1 VDRDGHIQD
10 PSATFCRSDLVSETA
25 ESEEWQIESVIFGL
39 PARRGIM
46 TDRSAIVVGGGLA
59 GMVTARELALHGWHV
74 TILERSN
81 RLGGKAGSDLRNG
94 RLVEHGY
101 HVFPQWYPNVRAI
114 LERIGVKLIDFDRYH
129 FLLPGG
135 YPRRVTVLGPSN
147 LSALWNFLTHGLLP
161 WYHNMLYMYS
171 VLDMISRP
179 LSDKRFLDRV
189 SQIGLI
195 RGKWYTSE
203 SVAELGQ
210 ENVLKAS
217 AIPVYDLSAMT
228 AKRIAS
234 YWLRQASPFLSIL
247 PGDLQKVFID
257 PQVRELEAL
266 GVDIRY
272 DSEVCGVM
280 VQDGIV
286 AGVDLRDGSRLSA
299 DAYLLC
305 TPFEVT
311 RRWLHDDL
319 YGADP
324 ELGNMHFL
332 EAQPMAALHL
342 RLRKELPDLPAEHVF
357 LHGSHYALSFIDV
370 GRHWNE
376 TDGKPQLS
384 FISSNYGALNAVS
397 REGAKKLLLEEIS
410 EYLPISPDDIEAW
423 ELNPNLD
430 VPLFINTIGAWSNRP
445 RPKTQIQNLYL
456 AGDFVKNAIDLAC
469 MEGAV
474 SSALEAAAQILRDHG
489 ETGSLPVVQIP
500 PEWPRALLVFARILM
515 VPAVAVARGIAW
527 LEEKF
532 SPHRPD
538 ASQVRIKATPKL
550 QMDPRPPRKR

>member
-1 VDRDGHIQD
+1 
-10 PSATFCRSDLVSETA
+10 
-25 ESEEWQIESVIFGL
+25 
-39 PARRGIM
+39 M
-46 TDRSAIVVGGGLA
+46 TGSSAIIVGGGLA
-59 GMVTARELALHGWHV
+59 GMVVARELALRNWHV
-74 TILERSN
+74 TLIERTQ

-101 HVFPQWYPNVRAI
+101 HVFPQWYPNVRTI
-114 LERIGVKLIDFDRYH
+114 LERIGVQLIDFDRYH

-135 YPRRVTVLGPSN
+135 YPRKVTVLGPSG
-147 LSALWNFLTHGLLP
+147 LSAMWHYIVNGLLP
-161 WYHNMLYMYS
+161 WYHNLLYIYS

-179 LSDKRFLDRV
+179 LSEKRFLDRV

-203 SVAELGQ
+203 SVAEMGQ

-234 YWLRQASPFLSIL
+234 YWVRQASPFLSIL
-247 PGDLQKVFID
+247 PGDLQTVFIE

-266 GVDIRY
+266 GVEIWY
-272 DSEVCGVM
+272 DCEVRDVIM
-280 VQDGIV
+280 QEDIV
-286 AGVDLRDGSRLSA
+286 AAVTLRDGTELSA
-299 DAYLLC
+299 DVYALC

-311 RRWLHDDL
+311 RTWLHDRL
-319 YGADP
+319 YEADP

-342 RLRKELPDLPAEHVF
+342 RLREELPDLPREHVF

-370 GRHWNE
+370 APHWKGLG
-376 TDGKPQLS
+376 GKHELS
-384 FISSNYGALNAVS
+384 FISSNYGPLNAVS
-397 REGAKKLLLEEIS
+397 REGAKDLLLKEIG
-410 EYLPISPDDIEAW
+410 EYLPITPADIEDW
-423 ELNPNLD
+423 ELNPNTD

-445 RPKTQIQNLYL
+445 RPKTKIKNLYL
-456 AGDFVKNAIDLAC
+456 AGDYVKNAIDLAC
-469 MEGAV
+469 MEGTV
-474 SSALEAAAQILRDHG
+474 SAALEAATQILRDHG
-489 ETGSLPVVQIP
+489 ETGSLPVVQVP

-515 VPAVAVARGIAW
+515 IPIVAVARVIAW

-532 SPHRPD
+532 SPHRPY
-538 ASQVRIKATPKL
+538 ASEVRRQATPRL
-550 QMDPRPPRKR
+550 QMDSRPPRRR

>member
-1 VDRDGHIQD
+1 MTT
-10 PSATFCRSDLVSETA
+10 PSA
-25 ESEEWQIESVIFGL
+25 II
-39 PARRGIM
+39 
-46 TDRSAIVVGGGLA
+46 VGGGLA
-59 GMVTARELALHGWHV
+59 GMVVARELALRGWRV
-74 TILERSN
+74 TLLERSR
-81 RLGGKAGSDLRNG
+81 RLGGKAGSDLKNG

-101 HVFPQWYPNVRAI
+101 HVFPRWYPNVRAI
-114 LERIGVKLIDFDRYH
+114 VERIGVRLIDFDRYH

-135 YPRRVTVLGPSN
+135 YPRKITMLGPSSF
-147 LSALWNFLTHGLLP
+147 SALWHFLFNGLLP

-179 LSDKRFLDRV
+179 LSEKSYLDRV
-189 SQIGLI
+189 SQIGLM
-195 RGKWYTSE
+195 RGRWYISE

-247 PGDLQKVFID
+247 PGDLQTVFID
-257 PQVRELEAL
+257 PQVHELEAL
-266 GVDIRY
+266 GVEIRY
-272 DSEVCGVM
+272 DSEVCGVV
-280 VQDGIV
+280 VQEGAV
-286 AGVDLRDGSRLSA
+286 AAVELRDGTQASA
-299 DAYLLC
+299 DVYVLC

-311 RRWLHDDL
+311 RTWLHDSL
-319 YGADP
+319 YEADS

-342 RLRKELPDLPAEHVF
+342 RLRRELPDLPREHVF
-357 LHGSHYALSFIDV
+357 LHGSLYALSFIDV
-370 GRHWNE
+370 GQHWKGL
-376 TDGKPQLS
+376 DGKPQLS
-384 FISSNYGALNAVS
+384 FISSNYGPLNAVS
-397 REGAKKLLLEEIS
+397 KEGAKDLLLEEIC
-410 EYLPISPDDIEAW
+410 EYLPIAPADVEHW
-423 ELNPNLD
+423 ELNSNMD

-445 RPKTQIQNLYL
+445 RSKTKLKNLYL

-474 SSALEAAAQILRDHG
+474 SAALEAAAQILHDHG
-489 ETGSLPVVQIP
+489 ETGSLPVVQVP
-500 PEWPRALLVFARILM
+500 PEWSRTLLVIARILLIP
-515 VPAVAVARGIAW
+515 VVAVARVIAW

-538 ASQVRIKATPKL
+538 ASAVRRRATPRL
-550 QMDPRPPRKR
+550 QMDARPPRKR

>member
-1 VDRDGHIQD
+1 
-10 PSATFCRSDLVSETA
+10 
-25 ESEEWQIESVIFGL
+25 
-39 PARRGIM
+39 
-46 TDRSAIVVGGGLA
+46 
-59 GMVTARELALHGWHV
+59 
-74 TILERSN
+74 
-81 RLGGKAGSDLRNG
+81 
-94 RLVEHGY
+94 
-101 HVFPQWYPNVRAI
+101 
-114 LERIGVKLIDFDRYH
+114 
-129 FLLPGG
+129 
-135 YPRRVTVLGPSN
+135 
-147 LSALWNFLTHGLLP
+147 
-161 WYHNMLYMYS
+161 MLYMYS

-179 LSDKRFLDRV
+179 LSEKKALDRV

-247 PGDLQKVFID
+247 PGDLQTVFID

-266 GVDIRY
+266 GVEIRY
-272 DSEVCGVM
+272 DSEVCGVV
-280 VQDGIV
+280 VQDGLV
-286 AGVDLRDGSRLSA
+286 AGIDLRDGTRLSA
-299 DAYLLC
+299 DAYVLC

-311 RRWLHDDL
+311 RTWLHDSL
-319 YGADP
+319 YEAAP

-342 RLRKELPDLPAEHVF
+342 HLRRDLRDLPEEHVF
-357 LHGSHYALSFIDV
+357 LHGSHYALSFINV
-370 GRHWNE
+370 GRHWKGL
-376 TDGKPQLS
+376 DGKPQLS
-384 FISSNYGALNAVS
+384 FISSNYGPLNAVS
-397 REGAKKLLLEEIS
+397 REGAKDLMLEEIC
-410 EYLPISPDDIEAW
+410 EYLPITPADIEDW

-445 RPKTQIQNLYL
+445 RTKTKIKNLYL

-474 SSALEAAAQILRDHG
+474 SSALEASAQILHDHG
-489 ETGSLPVVQIP
+489 ETGSLPVVQVP
-500 PEWPRALLVFARILM
+500 PEWSHGLLVLARILLIP
-515 VPAVAVARGIAW
+515 VVALARGIAW
-527 LEEKF
+527 LEEKL

-538 ASQVRIKATPKL
+538 ASQVRIQATPKL

>member
-1 VDRDGHIQD
+1 
-10 PSATFCRSDLVSETA
+10 
-25 ESEEWQIESVIFGL
+25 
-39 PARRGIM
+39 M
-46 TDRSAIVVGGGLA
+46 TTPSAIVVGGGLA
-59 GMVTARELALHGWHV
+59 GMVVARELALRGWRV
-74 TILERSN
+74 ILIERSN
-81 RLGGKAGSDLRNG
+81 RLGGKAGSDLKNG

-114 LERIGVKLIDFDRYH
+114 VERIGVRLIDFDRYH
-129 FLLPGG
+129 FLLPGA
-135 YPRRVTVLGPSN
+135 YPRRITVRGPSG
-147 LSALWNFLTHGLLP
+147 LSAMWHFIFNGLLP
-161 WYHNMLYMYS
+161 WYHNILYMYS

-179 LSDKRFLDRV
+179 LSEKRFLDRV

-234 YWLRQASPFLSIL
+234 YWVRQASPFLSIL
-247 PGDLQKVFID
+247 PGDLQTVFID

-266 GVDIRY
+266 GVEIRY
-272 DSEVCGVM
+272 DSEVCDVVM
-280 VQDGIV
+280 HEGRVTAV
-286 AGVDLRDGSRLSA
+286 ALRDRTELSA
-299 DAYLLC
+299 DVYALC
-305 TPFEVT
+305 TPFEIT
-311 RRWLHDDL
+311 RTWLNDSL
-319 YGADP
+319 YEADS

-342 RLRKELPDLPAEHVF
+342 RLRRELPDLPQEHVF
-357 LHGSHYALSFIDV
+357 LHGSLYGLSFIDV
-370 GRHWNE
+370 GRHWKGL
-376 TDGKPQLS
+376 DGEPQLS
-384 FISSNYGALNAVS
+384 FISSNYGPLNAVS
-397 REGAKKLLLEEIS
+397 AEGAKNLLLEEIC
-410 EYLPISPDDIEAW
+410 EYLPMTPADVEHW
-423 ELNPNLD
+423 ELNPNAN

-445 RPKTQIQNLYL
+445 RPKTKIKNLYL

-474 SSALEAAAQILRDHG
+474 SAALGAAAHILEDHG
-489 ETGSLPVVQIP
+489 ETESLPVVQVP

-515 VPAVAVARGIAW
+515 IPVVAVARVIAW

-538 ASQVRIKATPKL
+538 ASEVRIKATPRL
-550 QMDPRPPRKR
+550 QMDSRPPRKR